1 MDTSK
6 ADASVKSSEARWR
19 WRERVRESRCVFES
33 IHEGGG
39 EQKVSGRGGHL
50 SRRTMIKGN
59 RGSRRVGA
67 NKT

>member
-1 MDTSK
+1 MHTSK
-6 ADASVKSSEARWR
+6 ADASVKSSQNG
-19 WRERVRESRCVFES
+19 RESPVVP
-33 IHEGGG
+33 IGWWEGGKGG
-39 EQKVSGRGGHL
+39 EQKVWGRGGHL